1 MSSLALLAFSVAS
14 GRRFDELADICIAC
28 WHLLT
33 LLLEPLNVSLAVQIV
48 LHSRL
53 ALLFGDNCCL
63 LLWIV
68 ELNLH
73 LVHF

>member
-14 GRRFDELADICIAC
+14 GRRFDELANICIAC
-28 WHLLT
+28 RHFLT
-33 LLLEPLNVSLAVQIV
+33 LLLEPLNISLAVQVV
-48 LHSRL
+48 LDSCL
-53 ALLFGDNCCL
+53 ALLFGNNCCL